1 MPEDLDD
8 DGFDDYADDDSK
20 QYLYMELESTSN
32 YKDFDI
38 DKMLESASLEQ
49 FTKQIYSSGASKK
62 IAELTKQG
70 QVGKQS
76 GLELIQSMIESSD
89 AADQEEL
96 GKELPSLK
104 FDEDAEDGEQTQ
116 STE

>member
-1 MPEDLDD
+1 MSEEKAHFVKLNRGLIMPEDLDD

-49 FTKQIYSSGASKK
+49 FTK
-62 IAELTKQG
+62 
-70 QVGKQS
+70 
-76 GLELIQSMIESSD
+76 
-89 AADQEEL
+89 
-96 GKELPSLK
+96 
-104 FDEDAEDGEQTQ
+104 
-116 STE
+116 